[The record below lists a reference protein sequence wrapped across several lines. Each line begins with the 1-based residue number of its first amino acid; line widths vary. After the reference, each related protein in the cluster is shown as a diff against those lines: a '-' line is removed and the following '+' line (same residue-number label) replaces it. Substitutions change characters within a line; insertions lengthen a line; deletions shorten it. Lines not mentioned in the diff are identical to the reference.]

1 MVQKPQPIL
10 KNEEN
15 PPQLPLFAS
24 LSENLD
30 KVREILGES
39 NDIVIREFKLGT
51 VGIKAA
57 LLYVDGLIDKA
68 LVCEHLLSSVMI
80 RVRQVE
86 ADGERELSAKKMLTL
101 INERG
106 ISMLEVKA
114 SNDLDRIFLAALS
127 GEAILFLDGVD
138 QALVVSARGWEHRGV
153 QEPETQTLIR
163 GPRVGFS
170 ETLRVNT
177 TLIRRQ
183 LRDPNLKLQTI
194 YLGRRSKTEVCIA
207 FVDTIV
213 NPKILEEVRKRL
225 QAIDV
230 DVVMES
236 GYLEQH
242 IQDDWLSP
250 FPQVHVTERPD
261 HVVMGLLQGKVAIL
275 VDNTPFALMVPAV
288 LKDFFI
294 SPEDYYERWTIGTLV
309 RVLRYGASFMAL
321 ILPALYISLVSFHPE
336 MLPTK
341 LTLSLA
347 AGREGVPYPAFVEA
361 LVMLA
366 AFELLREAGI
376 RLPGPIGQT
385 IGIVGGLIVGQAAVE
400 ASLVSPLMIIVIAFT
415 GISSFAIPNYGL
427 AIALRILTFPLMI
440 LAAVFGLFGLVL
452 GLFLIGS
459 HLVAVKSFGVPI
471 TSPFTPLKVRELRDT
486 IFRHSMLG
494 MHWRPDTAKP
504 LDKTRMQD
512 KRPDNELA
520 VKEKEASIAESRP
533 RGGK

>member
-1 MVQKPQPIL
+1 M
-10 KNEEN
+10 
-15 PPQLPLFAS
+15 
-24 LSENLD
+24 
-30 KVREILGES
+30 
-39 NDIVIREFKLGT
+39 IREFKLGT

-86 ADGERELSAKKMLTL
+86 ADGERELSAKEMLTL

-114 SNDLDRIFLAALS
+114 SNDFDRIFLAALS

-170 ETLRVNT
+170 ETLWVNT

-242 IQDDWLSP
+242 IQDDWAFPFSP
-250 FPQVHVTERPD
+250 GARDRTA
-261 HVVMGLLQGKVAIL
+261 GSCGNGA
-275 VDNTPFALMVPAV
+275 FAGESS
-288 LKDFFI
+288 DF
-294 SPEDYYERWTIGTLV
+294 
-309 RVLRYGASFMAL
+309 
-321 ILPALYISLVSFHPE
+321 
-336 MLPTK
+336 
-341 LTLSLA
+341 
-347 AGREGVPYPAFVEA
+347 
-361 LVMLA
+361 
-366 AFELLREAGI
+366 
-376 RLPGPIGQT
+376 
-385 IGIVGGLIVGQAAVE
+385 GG
-400 ASLVSPLMIIVIAFT
+400 
-415 GISSFAIPNYGL
+415 
-427 AIALRILTFPLMI
+427 
-440 LAAVFGLFGLVL
+440 
-452 GLFLIGS
+452 
-459 HLVAVKSFGVPI
+459 
-471 TSPFTPLKVRELRDT
+471 
-486 IFRHSMLG
+486 
-494 MHWRPDTAKP
+494 
-504 LDKTRMQD
+504 
-512 KRPDNELA
+512 
-520 VKEKEASIAESRP
+520 
-533 RGGK
+533 

>member
-86 ADGERELSAKKMLTL
+86 ADGERELSAKEMLTL
-101 INERG
+101 INERD

-114 SNDLDRIFLAALS
+114 SNDFDRIFLAALS

-261 HVVMGLLQGKVAIL
+261 HVVMGLLQESS
-275 VDNTPFALMVPAV
+275 
-288 LKDFFI
+288 DF
-294 SPEDYYERWTIGTLV
+294 
-309 RVLRYGASFMAL
+309 
-321 ILPALYISLVSFHPE
+321 
-336 MLPTK
+336 
-341 LTLSLA
+341 
-347 AGREGVPYPAFVEA
+347 
-361 LVMLA
+361 
-366 AFELLREAGI
+366 
-376 RLPGPIGQT
+376 
-385 IGIVGGLIVGQAAVE
+385 GG
-400 ASLVSPLMIIVIAFT
+400 
-415 GISSFAIPNYGL
+415 
-427 AIALRILTFPLMI
+427 
-440 LAAVFGLFGLVL
+440 
-452 GLFLIGS
+452 
-459 HLVAVKSFGVPI
+459 
-471 TSPFTPLKVRELRDT
+471 
-486 IFRHSMLG
+486 
-494 MHWRPDTAKP
+494 
-504 LDKTRMQD
+504 
-512 KRPDNELA
+512 
-520 VKEKEASIAESRP
+520 
-533 RGGK
+533 